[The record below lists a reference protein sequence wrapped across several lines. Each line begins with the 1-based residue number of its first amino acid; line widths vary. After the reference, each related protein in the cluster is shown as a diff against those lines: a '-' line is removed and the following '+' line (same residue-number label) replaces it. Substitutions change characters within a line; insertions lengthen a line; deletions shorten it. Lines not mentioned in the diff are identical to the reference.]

1 VRQHAHGRMV
11 LTVREGVHGGRD
23 TVRCYTGQRREV
35 RQVVRGSAGLKRQKC
50 RRNIVELNRFAVDAE
65 RRR

>member
-1 VRQHAHGRMV
+1 MRQHAHGRMV

-35 RQVVRGSAGLKRQKC
+35 RQVVARLGWT
-50 RRNIVELNRFAVDAE
+50 
-65 RRR
+65 